1 MSDLA
6 GVSLA
11 TWRLLETAG
20 RERYQGLTL
29 RGVTR
34 ALGWSDDAIDRLL
47 EGPVDGDA
55 LRVEGRA
62 ADHRSEGGPADE
74 VPVGFSSRWRDLTPQ
89 ERAKV
94 LGFVDGLLAGRPGG
108 STPLSF

>member
-1 MSDLA
+1 MAEAA

-29 RGVTR
+29 RGVTS
-34 ALGWSDDAIDRLL
+34 ALGWAPDAVDQLLAGDIDPSGLVAAT
-47 EGPVDGDA
+47 GPDA
-55 LRVEGRA
+55 LTDVTAG
-62 ADHRSEGGPADE
+62 DD
-74 VPVGFSSRWRDLTPQ
+74 VPVGFARRWRDLTPE

-94 LGFVDGLLAGRPGG
+94 LGFVDGLVAGRGDEPA
-108 STPLSF
+108 